1 MNIFQSLSFYAPL
14 IICTGVIMFSMFNVI
29 MEKAF
34 VFFIWIFI
42 ITFLRIIVFKGIVGS
57 DSTTNSGSEIPS
69 ICYTGL
75 TQIFIPKDF
84 TYNELKTL
92 LNSLGYE
99 ESNLGKTS
107 GSRVLFLNM
116 IKQSKIRIHK
126 SHPGNILKKYQIV
139 EVISIISSNKKE

>member
-1 MNIFQSLSFYAPL
+1 MTKKDKLLVRFLS
-14 IICTGVIMFSMFNVI
+14 
-29 MEKAF
+29 
-34 VFFIWIFI
+34 
-42 ITFLRIIVFKGIVGS
+42 
-57 DSTTNSGSEIPS
+57 
-69 ICYTGL
+69 
-75 TQIFIPKDF
+75 IPKAF

-99 ESNLGKTS
+99 EINLGKTS

-126 SHPGNILKKYQIV
+126 PHPGNILKKYQIV